1 MSQARG
7 WSAFRDGLVNLSA
20 VDPEWVAARLAP
32 TGVYQTWFLFRR
44 VTILGGAAGIEA
56 FLDPENVERASDSD
70 FDQFK
75 PPVGGPGG
83 PSSLLRCG
91 CCRTPR
97 FRGSTR
103 PCRASSRAW
112 TMRRA
117 AWQGYMRALTTANI
131 ESIFYPALVAGLE
144 PCPDGSRKRSATASS
159 TSSTR

>member
-56 FLDPENVERASDSD
+56 FLDPENVERASDTSD

-75 PPVGGPGG
+75 PPVGGPDG
-83 PSSLLRCG
+83 PSSLLRL
-91 CCRTPR
+91 RLLSDAAIPW
-97 FRGSTR
+97 
-103 PCRASSRAW
+103 W
-112 TMRRA
+112 TSQM
-117 AWQGYMRALTTANI
+117 G
-131 ESIFYPALVAGLE
+131 G
-144 PCPDGSRKRSATASS
+144 
-159 TSSTR
+159 